1 MKKQNILLLVL
12 PVLILSSCIQP
23 PDYPIEPVI
32 EFVSLSKTTMVSGK
46 SDEDETLLTIS
57 FTDGDGD
64 LGNFQNNGQ
73 IMLDMFLIDS
83 RTGDFDEK
91 FSIPFVPELGASNGI
106 SGEIYARIFTTC
118 CIYPAYVTDA
128 ATGCD
133 PSQQY
138 PIDTLTYEIYIVDR
152 AGNESN
158 HIFAD
163 PIYILCDQ

>member
-1 MKKQNILLLVL
+1 MKKQYLLLA
-12 PVLILSSCIQP
+12 LIPALGLTACIQP

-32 EFVSLSKTTMVSGK
+32 EFVSLTKTTMVSGK
-46 SDEDETLLTIS
+46 NGEDETTLTIS

-64 LGNFQNNGQ
+64 LGSFQSDGQ
-73 IMLDMFLIDS
+73 VELDMFLIDS

-91 FSIPFVPELGASNGI
+91 FSIPFVPELGAANGI
-106 SGEIYARIFTTC
+106 SGEIYADILTTC
-118 CIYPAYVTDA
+118 CIYPPYVTDA

-138 PIDTLTYEIYIVDR
+138 LIDTLIYEIYIVDR